1 MHKRHK
7 RWFDV
12 SVCFLLLP
20 LILGGCVFGPEKDAS
35 KPIDPPPAGVNEEI
49 SEVTAKQTAKDKEN
63 PSLGVELYFMTHTG
77 HVAPYTLS
85 LPSSKG
91 IAKEVLKFM
100 VKDGPGQAMLPKGFT
115 PILPKGTQVKALNIE
130 DGVAT
135 IDFSKEFLNYKQEE
149 EEDLLSALTWT
160 LTGFSTVNE
169 VNIWVDGKPL
179 SVMPKGKTPAQGLTR
194 NDGINLE
201 VAKGTDITRSM
212 PVTLYFMG
220 QLPDNQTYY
229 VPVTR
234 MVNAADNVGEVV
246 IHELVKGPQLQSGL
260 SAALDTSLKV
270 NKVQVKGDLAVADLG
285 EQLLQ
290 YGKNTASEDALQ
302 TIVLSLT
309 ENTTADKVKLVVN
322 GKQNVAIA
330 GEKTAGEPVSRP
342 RFINPS
348 KS

>member
-1 MHKRHK
+1 MHKR
-7 RWFDV
+7 WLFAAA
-12 SVCFLLLP
+12 CFLLVP
-20 LILGGCVFGPEKDAS
+20 LLLNGCVFGPEKDAS
-35 KPIDPPPAGVNEEI
+35 QPIDPPPAGVNENT
-49 SEVTAKQTAKDKEN
+49 SEVTAKQAEKEETEKQ
-63 PSLGVELYFMTHTG
+63 SLGIELYFMTQTG
-77 HVAPYTLS
+77 HVAPYTLN

-100 VKDGPGQAMLPKGFT
+100 VKEGPGQAMLPKGFT
-115 PILPKGTQVKALNIE
+115 PILPKGTQVKALNIQN
-130 DGVAT
+130 GVAT

-149 EEDLLSALTWT
+149 EEDLLSAVAWT

-179 SVMPKGKTPAQGLTR
+179 AVMPKGKTPAQGLTR

-212 PVTLYFMG
+212 PVTLYFLG
-220 QLPDNQTYY
+220 QLPDNHTYY

-234 MVNAADNVGEVV
+234 MVNATDNVGETV
-246 IHELVKGPQLQSGL
+246 INELVKGPQLESGL
-260 SAALDTSLKV
+260 SAALDTTLKV
-270 NKVQVKGDLAVADLG
+270 NKVQVKGDLAVADFG

-290 YGKNTASEDALQ
+290 YGKNAASEEALQ

-309 ENTTADKVKLVVN
+309 ENTAAEKVKLVVN
-322 GKQNVAIA
+322 GKQNVTIA
-330 GEKTAGEPVSRP
+330 GKKPVGEPVTRP
-342 RFINPS
+342 KFINPN